1 MNDELK
7 SLFEFASSYIDLG
20 SYDEFVT
27 NMGTTE
33 SRKSFYDFAVDMG
46 LELGEYDAYEA
57 ALKKKELGA
66 TATMDME
73 VARENFGEDFFSSV
87 LAGQEDVSP
96 RAADDA
102 FKAYSRLRVG
112 SELLTPVVNRAKRLP
127 QKHLKLLDKL
137 T

>member
-46 LELGEYDAYEA
+46 LELGEYDAY
-57 ALKKKELGA
+57 
-66 TATMDME
+66 
-73 VARENFGEDFFSSV
+73 
-87 LAGQEDVSP
+87 
-96 RAADDA
+96 
-102 FKAYSRLRVG
+102 
-112 SELLTPVVNRAKRLP
+112 
-127 QKHLKLLDKL
+127 
-137 T
+137 